1 MQPLESVALM
11 RALRIV
17 FNDIASH
24 QDWLPT
30 LLAAAGQSDI
40 SEKLLSG
47 HKIGSKT
54 YKVHIDGHNLLPYLT
69 GEAKEGPRKYF
80 FYFSDDGDLLAV
92 RMGDW
97 KMVLMEQRA
106 KQLLC
111 WFEPFVKLRAPK
123 MFNLRRDP
131 FERAD
136 ENSNT
141 YWDWVISH
149 AYLLYGMQ
157 ALVAQQIDD
166 FVKYPP
172 RQKPASFNLD
182 AVLAQIQ
189 DASGGGHH

>member
-1 MQPLESVALM
+1 M
-11 RALRIV
+11 
-17 FNDIASH
+17 
-24 QDWLPT
+24 
-30 LLAAAGQSDI
+30 
-40 SEKLLSG
+40 
-47 HKIGSKT
+47 
-54 YKVHIDGHNLLPYLT
+54 PYLT
-69 GEAKEGPRKYF
+69 GEAKESPRKYF
-80 FYFSDDGDLLAV
+80 FYFSDDGDLLAI

-141 YWDWVISH
+141 YWDWLISH

-157 ALVAQQIDD
+157 ALVAQQIDN

-189 DASGGGHH
+189 DAGGGGQHLTLIFPVLAKALSRSSRQSFR